1 MRSLLSP
8 KWIFLLFFVL
18 LSGLLVVRRFDMP
31 TQESVQLVS
40 STGSE
45 QTVGHLYKRGEMIT
59 TKPGEHLF
67 IQIGN
72 DVSVAIDERTSLE
85 LWRISEKERV
95 LRFPRG
101 RIVVEKTGGTPVRI
115 ETNQTENT
123 LVKGKTIFIN
133 FDFLQSVTIAPV
145 VGSIQ
150 THIKGTEE
158 YMVLPLPISIK
169 ETTPPVLSKISTS
182 PTEGASAAFHAW
194 ADLQFD
200 QRVKNP

>member
-1 MRSLLSP
+1 MRSLLSQ
-8 KWIFLLFFVL
+8 KWIILLFFL
-18 LSGLLVVRRFDMP
+18 IISGLLVVRRFDMP
-31 TQESVQLVS
+31 KQEPVQLVS

-45 QTVGHLYKRGEMIT
+45 QTAGHLYKRGEIIT

-67 IQIGN
+67 IRIGN
-72 DVSVAIDERTSLE
+72 DVSVAIDERSSLE

-101 RIVVEKTGGTPVRI
+101 RIVVEKTGGIPVRI

-158 YMVLPLPISIK
+158 YMVLPVPISIK
-169 ETTPPVLSKISTS
+169 ETTPPTFSKVSNN
-182 PTEGASAAFHAW
+182 PAEGASAPFHAW
-194 ADLQFD
+194 ADSEFD
-200 QRVKNP
+200 QHVKNP